1 MKISPSLIEKAFILS
16 LIFVFLF
23 TQKSN
28 IFAMIPRQDKVRV
41 IFLGIKFRDVPQK
54 VQDIITWRMNAI
66 LESEKKF
73 LLTKPDGAAI
83 LYGQK
88 TIKNLLENQDLA
100 QILEFAERYHF
111 DYVYTGELTNE
122 GRDGEDIFLVG
133 ELNRFDLTTKTKN
146 TYKVNQSY
154 KKFGN
159 ELINFRDN
167 YVYKTVEDE
176 FSAKPWIV
184 GGLIVA
190 AVIASAILISTGGGM
205 GNDKELEPVDE

>member
-1 MKISPSLIEKAFILS
+1 MKKSPIEKAFILT

-23 TQKSN
+23 SQNRN
-28 IFAMIPRQDKVRV
+28 IFAMIPKQDKVRV

-66 LESEKKF
+66 LESEERF

-83 LYGQK
+83 LYGQN
-88 TIKNLLENQDLA
+88 TIENLLEKQDLA
-100 QILEFAERYHF
+100 LILEFAEKHHF
-111 DYVYTGELTNE
+111 DYVYSGELTNE
-122 GRDGEDIFLVG
+122 GRDGEEIFLVG
-133 ELNRFDLTTKTKN
+133 ELNRFDIATKTKN
-146 TYKVNQSY
+146 VYKVNQSY
-154 KKFGN
+154 ERFGN
-159 ELINFRDN
+159 DLINFRDN
-167 YVYKTVEDE
+167 YVYKTVVDE

-205 GNDKELEPVDE
+205 GNEKEKEPVDE